1 MNLQH
6 YLAQR
11 AHHAAAI
18 GSLTSGLSD
27 EQARWRPAPD
37 AWSILEVINH
47 LHDEERADFR
57 VRLDYILHRPGQ
69 PWPPINPQGWVT
81 ERRYNSRDLAQ
92 SRQNFLDE
100 RQKSLAWLRQLDPI
114 DWTTL
119 EVSPFGQ
126 MYAGDMF
133 AAWVAH
139 DLLHL
144 RQLIEL
150 HYAYAAQDAQPYN
163 LAYAGDW

>member
-6 YLAQR
+6 YLTQMAL
-11 AHHAAAI
+11 HAAAI
-18 GSLTSGLSD
+18 GSLTSSLSD

-47 LHDEERADFR
+47 LYDEERSDFR
-57 VRLDYILHRPGQ
+57 VRLDHILHRPGQ

-81 ERRYNSRDLAQ
+81 EREYNSRDLAQ
-92 SRQNFLDE
+92 SRQNFLNE
-100 RQKSLAWLRQLDPI
+100 REKSLAWLRQLDPI

-126 MYAGDMF
+126 MHAGDMF